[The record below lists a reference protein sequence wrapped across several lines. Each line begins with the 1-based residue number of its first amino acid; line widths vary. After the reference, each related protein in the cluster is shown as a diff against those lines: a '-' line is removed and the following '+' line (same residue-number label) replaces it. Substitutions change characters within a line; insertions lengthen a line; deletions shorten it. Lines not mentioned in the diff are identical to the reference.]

1 MKGFNQIH
9 RHQQGSILLVVLGFL
24 CITIGLVITILD
36 VASNSRRISQE
47 QVDMEKAM
55 YVAEGGLERGARFM
69 ESNLNVIV
77 SSNTGMTNGSGTI
90 GSGSYTFSIMRS
102 NSSSTYFIVATGT
115 VSSALSGKGV
125 RRVVSLLN
133 VYQPTYAQYALWSHV
148 NGAIYFINGDVFSGH
163 VHADDQLYFDNSSG
177 GPVFHA
183 AVTSDAGTYNGS
195 ITGIEFDQGLT
206 LNSYQGQMADIDFN
220 SAASTSL
227 KNEAKASGLYLT
239 GNTTITFNGG
249 TVSISNTHT
258 NPTWSSHSYTLPT
271 KGIIY
276 VSNSGTTSGANA
288 GIIYITGGTVDAAV
302 TLVSENDMHIEGN
315 ITYTHNPV
323 TTPSTTDALGL
334 ISQDSITVDAS
345 MPNTATIDAA
355 MIAAGTSG
363 DGDTGS
369 FGFVNYNTGSARGT
383 LNVYGGIVQNTRGAV
398 CQFNNG
404 NGGLTHGYLKN
415 YSYDS
420 RFLSKP
426 PPYYPT
432 VSNQVTFSQWSEG
445 H

>member
-77 SSNTGMTNGSGTI
+77 SSNTGCTNGSGTI
-90 GSGSYTFSIMRS
+90 GSGSYTFSIIRS
-102 NSSSTYFIVATGT
+102 NNAASTYFLIATGT
-115 VSSALSGKGV
+115 VSGALSGKGV
-125 RRVVSLLN
+125 TRVVSLLN
-133 VYQPTYAQYALWSHV
+133 VYQPTYAQYALWSHI
-148 NGAIYFINGDVFSGH
+148 NGAIYFTTGDTFAGH
-163 VHADDQLYFDNSSG
+163 VHADDELYFSG
-177 GPVFHA
+177 SPVFHA
-183 AVTSDAGTYNGS
+183 PVTSDAGTYSGS
-195 ITGIEFDQGLT
+195 IASATLDDGLT

-220 SAASTSL
+220 SASSSSL
-227 KNEAKASGLYLT
+227 KNEAQANGVYLT

-276 VSNSGTTSGANA
+276 VANAGTTTGANA

-302 TLVSENDMHIEGN
+302 TVVSENDMHIQGN

-323 TTPSTTDALGL
+323 TTPTTTDALGL
-334 ISQDSITVDAS
+334 ISRDSITVDAS

-363 DGDTGS
+363 DGDSGS
-369 FGFVNYNTGSARGT
+369 FGFVNYNTGSARNT

-398 CQFNNG
+398 GQLSG
-404 NGGLTHGYLKN
+404 STLTHGYNKN

-432 VSNQVTFSQWSEG
+432 VSNEVTFSQWSEG

>member
-1 MKGFNQIH
+1 
-9 RHQQGSILLVVLGFL
+9 
-24 CITIGLVITILD
+24 
-36 VASNSRRISQE
+36 
-47 QVDMEKAM
+47 
-55 YVAEGGLERGARFM
+55 
-69 ESNLNVIV
+69 
-77 SSNTGMTNGSGTI
+77 
-90 GSGSYTFSIMRS
+90 
-102 NSSSTYFIVATGT
+102 

-125 RRVVSLLN
+125 TRVVSLLN

-148 NGAIYFINGDVFSGH
+148 NGAIYFIDGDVFYGH
-163 VHADDQLYFDNSSG
+163 VHADDKLYFDNSGG

-183 AVTSDAGTYNGS
+183 AVTSDAGTYDGS

-227 KNEAKASGLYLT
+227 KNEAQANGVYLT

-258 NPTWSSHSYTLPT
+258 NPTWSSHSYTLPS

-276 VSNSGTTSGANA
+276 VANAGTTSGANA

-302 TLVSENDMHIEGN
+302 TLVSENDMHIQGN

-323 TTPSTTDALGL
+323 TTPTTTDALGL
-334 ISQDSITVDAS
+334 ISRDSITLDAS
-345 MPNTATIDAA
+345 LPNTATIDAA

-363 DGDTGS
+363 DGDSGS
-369 FGFVNYNTGSARGT
+369 FGFVNYNTGSARNT

-398 CQFNNG
+398 CQFSG
-404 NGGLTHGYLKN
+404 STVTHGYTKN

>member
-1 MKGFNQIH
+1 
-9 RHQQGSILLVVLGFL
+9 
-24 CITIGLVITILD
+24 
-36 VASNSRRISQE
+36 
-47 QVDMEKAM
+47 
-55 YVAEGGLERGARFM
+55 
-69 ESNLNVIV
+69 
-77 SSNTGMTNGSGTI
+77 
-90 GSGSYTFSIMRS
+90 
-102 NSSSTYFIVATGT
+102 
-115 VSSALSGKGV
+115 
-125 RRVVSLLN
+125 
-133 VYQPTYAQYALWSHV
+133 
-148 NGAIYFINGDVFSGH
+148 
-163 VHADDQLYFDNSSG
+163 
-177 GPVFHA
+177 
-183 AVTSDAGTYNGS
+183 
-195 ITGIEFDQGLT
+195 
-206 LNSYQGQMADIDFN
+206 MADIDFN

-369 FGFVNYNTGSARGT
+369 FGFVNYNTGSARGI
-383 LNVYGGIVQNTRGAV
+383 LNVYGGIVQNTRGGV
-398 CQFNNG
+398 GQFNNG
-404 NGGLTHGYLKN
+404 NGNLTHGYSKN
-415 YSYDS
+415 YSYDQ

-432 VSNQVTFSQWSEG
+432 VSNQVSFSQWSEG